1 MEKKIVDENQ
11 TVTKAIIK
19 NEKQYHPI
27 GNKKSSIYDS
37 TMKDHK
43 KNILLLKRKGLS
55 DEKLVRYF
63 VENKNEEAF
72 DEIVKRYT
80 DKI

>member
-1 MEKKIVDENQ
+1 MKETKKDILSLN
-11 TVTKAIIK
+11 
-19 NEKQYHPI
+19 P
-27 GNKKSSIYDS
+27 
-37 TMKDHK
+37 KD
-43 KNILLLKRKGLS
+43 LS